1 MPKIEYRTG
10 FPYSSLDARQLYVGL
25 PNQSRFPS
33 YISVDARLSKDVKVS
48 EKYTLRFSIVGSNLT
63 DHFNPISVHAN
74 SADPQYGV
82 FLGEYRRRY
91 TADFDVI
98 F

>member
-1 MPKIEYRTG
+1 MPGSNTSASRT
-10 FPYSSLDARQLYVGL
+10 
-25 PNQSRFPS
+25 SRDFLR
-33 YISVDARLSKDVKVS
+33 YLSVDARISKDIKVS
-48 EKYTLRFSIVGSNLT
+48 DKYTLRFSVVGSNLT

-74 SADPQYGV
+74 TADPLYGV
-82 FLGEYRRRY
+82 FFGEYRRRY